1 MENRTLVHSYS
12 KSTLLIS
19 VCQGHLKV
27 IGKCLLGIQLE
38 MASFPGSRISLAIA
52 FKVLK
57 ERARHCRECAFNGEF
72 TVPLGVTTP
81 LHFNHIISNFNTSI
95 FSGYEPQKDEMR
107 KLHDR
112 LCQECNSSH
121 DEYKRLRGVIEQLS
135 REYEDSKEIDFFRRY
150 GMLKAMIKR
159 SIMHLTLSKD
169 DKSIVLIGNTAAR
182 EKEEQKKRDE
192 RLSGNCRVM

>member
-1 MENRTLVHSYS
+1 MIV
-12 KSTLLIS
+12 
-19 VCQGHLKV
+19 G
-27 IGKCLLGIQLE
+27 
-38 MASFPGSRISLAIA
+38 A
-52 FKVLK
+52 
-57 ERARHCRECAFNGEF
+57 
-72 TVPLGVTTP
+72 
-81 LHFNHIISNFNTSI
+81 
-95 FSGYEPQKDEMR
+95 EPQKDELR

-112 LCQECNSSH
+112 LCQECNSTQ

-169 DKSIVLIGNTAAR
+169 DRNHVLIGNTAAR

-192 RLSGNCRVM
+192 RLSGSYHSIPLTSNGDNGTFVKIGQILKCQLF

>member
-1 MENRTLVHSYS
+1 MFYFYPKANQFFIV
-12 KSTLLIS
+12 
-19 VCQGHLKV
+19 
-27 IGKCLLGIQLE
+27 
-38 MASFPGSRISLAIA
+38 GS
-52 FKVLK
+52 
-57 ERARHCRECAFNGEF
+57 
-72 TVPLGVTTP
+72 
-81 LHFNHIISNFNTSI
+81 
-95 FSGYEPQKDEMR
+95 EPQKDELR

-112 LCQECNSSH
+112 LCQECNSAQ

-169 DKSIVLIGNTAAR
+169 DRNHVLIGNTAAR

-192 RLSGNCRVM
+192 RLSGKTNSRNCKSSRTLESLRISVKRGIG

>member
-1 MENRTLVHSYS
+1 M
-12 KSTLLIS
+12 
-19 VCQGHLKV
+19 
-27 IGKCLLGIQLE
+27 
-38 MASFPGSRISLAIA
+38 IA
-52 FKVLK
+52 G
-57 ERARHCRECAFNGEF
+57 A
-72 TVPLGVTTP
+72 
-81 LHFNHIISNFNTSI
+81 
-95 FSGYEPQKDEMR
+95 EPQKDELR

-112 LCQECNSSH
+112 LCQECNSAQ

-169 DKSIVLIGNTAAR
+169 DRNHVLIGNTAAR

-192 RLSGNCRVM
+192 RLSGSYHSIYRSLQKATIVLLQNKNRSNIEMSIVLDLFLNDLVFIQRDIEENERRYNNMPQSEVQFL